1 MVHNVSAA
9 VSSLAGPA
17 QPGGGG
23 AARRLPGGPGPR
35 QGWLRRALR
44 HRPPH
49 HVGQYTLSG
58 GPGEKSATQGEFA
71 VVGEEKVTLSHEFA
85 GTVK

>member
-1 MVHNVSAA
+1 MLALRCQASLGQLSLEEVERPA
-9 VSSLAGPA
+9 VSQADQVLVRVGYAGLC
-17 QPGGGG
+17 GTD
-23 AARRLPGGPGPR
+23 L
-35 QGWLRRALR
+35 
-44 HRPPH
+44 HIMS
-49 HVGQYTLSG
+49 VSTQYTLSG